1 MKEHIEAISA
11 TVEPCYCGEEDH
23 YQVETYLLNA
33 PDRITAKFQTVTF
46 HLKKEQAMT
55 KASEINA
62 RQPKASK
69 ASTKTEQVQTEGAKK
84 MKNETKSNKQ
94 RVFESFMKGQNDR
107 EKLGKMVKN
116 AVKPVTIRSWISS
129 WLRGDNLPACAT
141 PENKKALIARG
152 RELKKAAKSAAK
164 A

>member
-1 MKEHIEAISA
+1 MKEQLESISA
-11 TVEPCYCGEEDH
+11 TIEPCYCGEEDH
-23 YQVETYLLNA
+23 FQVETYLLNA
-33 PDRITAKFQTVTF
+33 PDRVTAKFQTVTF

-55 KASEINA
+55 KAAEINA
-62 RQPKASK
+62 RLPKASK
-69 ASTKTEQVQTEGAKK
+69 TATKTEQVQMKEKK
-84 MKNETKSNKQ
+84 MKTETKSNKQ
-94 RVFESFMKGQNDR
+94 RVFEAFLKGQDNR

-116 AVKPVTIRSWISS
+116 AVKPVTISSWISS

-152 RELKKAAKSAAK
+152 RELKKAKAAAK